1 MDPLTAM
8 HLLLREHGWEPEVA
22 TSGNWWNWTL
32 GGCPV
37 VIETYGTGESV
48 AWAEE
53 TQFVG
58 GVLVAKSTHRTVAG
72 LRRRLQELAEQLAQQ
87 HA

>member
-1 MDPLTAM
+1 MDRLTEM

-22 TSGNWWNWTL
+22 TSGSWWDWTL
-32 GGCPV
+32 AGCLV
-37 VIETYGTGESV
+37 VIETYRIGESA
-48 AWAEE
+48 AWAEG

-72 LRRRLQELAEQLAQQ
+72 LRRRLQKLAEQLA
-87 HA
+87 